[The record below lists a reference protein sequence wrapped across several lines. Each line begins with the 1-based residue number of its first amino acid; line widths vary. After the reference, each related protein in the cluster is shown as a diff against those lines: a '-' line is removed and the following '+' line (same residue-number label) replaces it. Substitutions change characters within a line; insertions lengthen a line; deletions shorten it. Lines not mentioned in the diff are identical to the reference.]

1 MKIDTQMFGPID
13 IATSGLKAYNKQ
25 METIASNMAHA
36 RTSDAGNGEPYRRLE
51 TIFKAKNDGISL
63 VEVADVVGDK
73 SAFQQILNPGHPDA
87 DANGYVSMPN
97 VNVATELINLNVAS
111 RAYQANAA
119 ILKRYQKMVETSLEL
134 LK

>member
-1 MKIDTQMFGPID
+1 MNIDTSMFGPID
-13 IATSGLKAYNKQ
+13 IATSGLKASNKQ
-25 METIASNMAHA
+25 MEVIASNMAHA

-51 TIFKAKNDGISL
+51 ATFKAHNEGISL
-63 VEVADVVGDK
+63 VEVADVVSDDRE
-73 SAFQQILNPGHPDA
+73 FQKILNPSHPNADA
-87 DANGYVSMPN
+87 DGYVSMPN
-97 VNVATELINLNVAS
+97 VDVPTELINLNIAS